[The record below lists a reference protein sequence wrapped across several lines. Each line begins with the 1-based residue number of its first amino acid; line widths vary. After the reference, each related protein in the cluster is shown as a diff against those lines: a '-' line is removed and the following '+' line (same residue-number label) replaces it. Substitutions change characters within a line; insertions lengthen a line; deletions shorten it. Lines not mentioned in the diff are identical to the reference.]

1 MNTYEE
7 LTGSY
12 SLIKTINFALNPI
25 GETLRHI
32 EEKGFIAQDEQRA
45 EDYKKVKDIID
56 RYHKYFITMCL
67 DGFKF
72 STDNL
77 MKYVALAENA
87 KRDEGAFNEVKTQL
101 RKEIVAAFEKGETY
115 KDLFKKELI
124 LEHLP
129 NFVTDENEKRLVA
142 SFNKFTT
149 YFMGLHENRENM
161 YSDEAKS
168 TAIAHRLIHE
178 NLPMFYDNMKSFK
191 KIAACEDCIDLAE
204 FEAAFSEEF
213 KEFKVEHLADIFQL
227 EYFNNTLTQRKIDF
241 YKLVIG
247 GKVLEDG
254 TKLKGVNEY
263 VNLYNQQHKDA
274 RLPLLKPLYKMILSD
289 KVALSWLPEEF
300 KSDEEMVEAILEMHK
315 NLKRALTDNA
325 ENNLRDLLL
334 NMDKYDL
341 AHIYIANDLGLTD
354 ISQNIFGQYDFYTS
368 ALKQALRNE
377 YAPIPKERR
386 NPELYDERINKLFK
400 SRTSFSIAEL
410 NSLADCDH
418 TIENHFKQLGAAERN
433 GKQEIDLF
441 SQIETAYAKASD
453 ILSGKHGNIGQSEAE
468 TALVKNLLDAYKSL
482 QHFIKPLLGHGDEAE
497 KDNEFDAKLR
507 AAWDALDIINPLYNK
522 VRNWLTRKPYSTE
535 KIKLN
540 FENAQLLHGWD
551 KNNETVNTSVL
562 LRKDGMYY
570 LAIMNEKAKNAFACD
585 ELPSDGDCY
594 EKIDYKQI
602 SNAKMDFPHGFFP
615 KKNIDK
621 YAPSEEIKDIYSKR
635 TYRKG
640 KNFNLEHCR
649 RLIDFFKRS
658 ITKHKDWK
666 NFQFIFSPTE
676 KYECIS
682 SFYNEVEQ
690 QAYMLDFRKVSV
702 AYINQLVESGKLY
715 LFQIW
720 NKDFSRFS
728 KGTPNMHTLYWKQLF
743 DERNLAD
750 VVYKLNGQAEVF
762 YRKRSLKL
770 EETTVHQA
778 HQPIPNKNKQNEK
791 RQSQFNYDIVKNRR
805 FTVDKFQF
813 HVPITL
819 NFKAT
824 GRGDINDKV
833 LEIIRNNGIKHVIG
847 IDRGE
852 RHLLYLS
859 LIDLKGNIIKQ
870 MTLNDIVNEYRGHTY
885 ATNYKDL
892 LAERE
897 DNRTEA
903 RRNWKKIDNI
913 KEIKQGYLAQVVHI
927 ISKMMV
933 EYKAIV
939 ILEDLNMGFMRGRQ
953 KIERSVYEQFEKSL
967 IEKLNYYVD
976 KQKDEEEVGGLLH
989 ALQLTSKFKS
999 FKELGKQSG
1008 CLFYVPAWNTS
1019 KIDPVT
1025 GFVNLFD
1032 TKNVKGEKVRAFF
1045 SNFDAIRYNAERDW
1059 FEFAFNYSNFTN
1071 KARDTREE
1079 WTLCTHGTSIRTF
1092 RNPSKIN
1099 HRDSEEVV
1107 LTDEFKKVFEKAGI
1121 DICGNLKNAICAL
1134 KEKAHL
1140 EKLMQLMKLLLQ
1152 MRNSKPNTEVDYMIS
1167 PVADEQGNFY
1177 DSRCGNSA
1185 LPDNADANGAYNIAR
1200 KGLWVI
1206 KQIRETPA
1214 GKRPDWAIKNKEWLK
1229 FAQQKPYLDD

>member
-7 LTGSY
+7 LTGSFF
-12 SLIKTINFALNPI
+12 LTKTINFALNPI

-45 EDYKKVKDIID
+45 EDYEKVKDIID

-67 DGFKF
+67 DEFKF
-72 STDNL
+72 STDKL
-77 MKYVALAENA
+77 MKYVALAEDS
-87 KRDEGAFNEVKTQL
+87 KRDEDAFDEVKTQL

-115 KDLFKKELI
+115 NDLFKKKLI
-124 LEHLP
+124 LKHLP

-149 YFMGLHENRENM
+149 YFKKFHKCRENM

-191 KIAACEDCIDLAE
+191 KIAACEDCIDFAE

-315 NLKRALTDNA
+315 NLKGALTDNA

-540 FENAQLLHGWD
+540 FENAQLLDGWD
-551 KNNETVNTSVL
+551 KNKETVNTSVL

-702 AYINQLVESGKLY
+702 AYINQLVESGNLY

-720 NKDFSRFS
+720 NKDFSKFS

-885 ATNYKDL
+885 TTNYKDL

-976 KQKDEEEVGGLLH
+976 KQKDENEVGGLLH
-989 ALQLTSKFKS
+989 AFQLTSKFKS